1 MCHWVQS
8 DGPVFQIAVADGPVF
23 QIAVAWYYIS
33 EKKYS
38 LRETLRWIQ
47 KDYLWYKQEDKRRSK
62 MSYKN
67 DTLTVYTA

>member
-8 DGPVFQIAVADGPVF
+8 DEPVF

-38 LRETLRWIQ
+38 LRETLLWIQ
-47 KDYLWYKQEDKRRSK
+47 KDYLWHKQEDKRRSK

-67 DTLTVYTA
+67 DTLNVYTA